1 MINIFEETMAH
12 MTYVEIE
19 EAAQKKTLVLFPV
32 GVIEEHG
39 PHLPLAVD
47 AYGAY
52 LKSRMIKSEVE
63 KRGIKVLI
71 APPFYW
77 GMNRATDAF
86 GGTFTCREETVIFL
100 IWDIMASLKRWGF
113 EKVFFVNHHL
123 DGTHMEA
130 VDKAMR
136 KAREDLDISV
146 YWLFDASVAKRL
158 GYKGN
163 EDHLVLHET
172 LAPPGPPP
180 QYLDLHAGSGET
192 SFMWHHLPELVR
204 LDILK
209 NLKATNLTLK
219 DLLVWRNGG
228 EEARKMT
235 PQGHLGDPGAAS
247 PEKGKEEMEAYGRA
261 AAGAIEAFLTRSAP
275 QK

>member
-19 EAAQKKTLVLFPV
+19 EAAQKKTPVLFPI

-47 AYGAY
+47 AYGSY
-52 LKSRMIKSEVE
+52 LKSRMIKSELE

-77 GMNRATDAF
+77 GVNVATDAF
-86 GGTFTCREETVIFL
+86 GGSFICREETVISV
-100 IWDIMASLKRWGF
+100 IGDILASLKRWGF
-113 EKVFFVNHHL
+113 EKVFFINHHL
-123 DGTHMEA
+123 DGSHMEA
-130 VDKAMR
+130 LDKAMR
-136 KAREDLDISV
+136 KARKELDIAA
-146 YWLFDASVAKRL
+146 YWIFDAFVARRL
-158 GYKGN
+158 GYKGD
-163 EDHLVLHET
+163 EGHLVLHRSLT
-172 LAPPGPPP
+172 PPGPPP

-192 SFMWHHLPELVR
+192 SFMWHSLPELVK
-204 LDILK
+204 LDIRK
-209 NLKATNLTLK
+209 NLEATNLTSR

-235 PQGHLGDPGAAS
+235 PQGYLGDPAAAS
-247 PEKGKEEMEAYGRA
+247 PESGKEAMEAYGKVA
-261 AAGAIEAFLTRSAP
+261 SDAIEAFLTRG
-275 QK
+275 